1 MEKLCNNI
9 AEKIAYE
16 LNYDK
21 NKKEVIAYGMFAL
34 LQMTLSILLVVLF
47 GALFDVMLEALII
60 SFTTSILRKYS
71 GGVHASSSAACIILG
86 TVICIGQAVVI
97 KFLSNYG
104 VTLNAVIISGVVIF
118 VWSFGLIYKLAPVDS
133 PSKPIV
139 RQEKR
144 SKMKK
149 GSIIILSAYLFIVIT
164 TIIIYL
170 YNGSNNLIKYC
181 LCIYMGILWQVFT
194 ITTYG
199 HLIIKKLELF
209 FINILKLRG
218 EKNEKI
224 K

>member
-34 LQMTLSILLVVLF
+34 LQMTLSILLVILF
-47 GALFDVMLEALII
+47 GALFDVMLEALIM
-60 SFTTSILRKYS
+60 RKYS

-86 TVICIGQAVVI
+86 TVICIGQAIVI
-97 KFLSNYG
+97 KLLSNYG
-104 VTLNAVIISGVVIF
+104 VTLNTVIISGVVIF
-118 VWSFGLIYKLAPVDS
+118 IWSFGLIYKLAPVDS
-133 PSKPIV
+133 PSKPIF

-149 GSIIILSAYLFIVIT
+149 GSIIILSAYLFMVII

-170 YNGSNNLIKYC
+170 YNGSNNLFKYC